1 MRRSIRKGMN
11 QRKIFLAGVLLYG
24 GASFFPFVQ
33 NALSAEKIIEKGKT
47 KDHDGR
53 AALRAF
59 YTAPP
64 VIPHEVESRD
74 SRDCLLCHSTTLKDG
89 WEMAQTP
96 HPPFSNC
103 LQCHA
108 PSLPGG
114 DLEVANAWKG
124 LEEPQRDKRWAK
136 TSPPTVPHRIFM
148 RENCLVC
155 HGPDNSNMRLKT
167 PHPER
172 ASCLQCHALKYNR
185 EF

>member
-1 MRRSIRKGMN
+1 MN
-11 QRKIFLAGVLLYG
+11 QKKILLVGILFYWGVNLFSLI
-24 GASFFPFVQ
+24 Q
-33 NALSAEKIIEKGKT
+33 NVLSDEKIIENGKT

-89 WEMAQTP
+89 REVAQTP

-108 PSLPGG
+108 SNLPGG
-114 DLEVANAWKG
+114 DLEVANTWKG
-124 LEEPQRDKRWAK
+124 LEEPHRDKRWSK

-172 ASCLQCHALKYNR
+172 TSCLQCHAPNYTR

>member
-1 MRRSIRKGMN
+1 MN
-11 QRKIFLAGVLLYG
+11 QRIVFIVWVLLYG
-24 GASFFPFVQ
+24 GVNLFPFIQ
-33 NALSAEKIIEKGKT
+33 NALSAEKAIEKEKT
-47 KDHDGR
+47 KDQDHQENR
-53 AALRAF
+53 AMFRAF

-64 VIPHEVESRD
+64 VIPHEVESQD

-89 WEMAQTP
+89 RELAQTP
-96 HPPFSNC
+96 HPQFSNC

-108 PSLPGG
+108 PSLIGG
-114 DLEVANAWKG
+114 NSEVANSWKG
-124 LEEPQRDKRWAK
+124 LEEPQRDKRWSE

-155 HGPDNSNMRLKT
+155 HGPDNLSMRLKT

-172 ASCLQCHALKYNR
+172 ANCLQCHAPNYNR

>member
-1 MRRSIRKGMN
+1 MS

-24 GASFFPFVQ
+24 GLNLFPFIQKAV
-33 NALSAEKIIEKGKT
+33 SAEKMIENGKT
-47 KDHDGR
+47 KAHNSR
-53 AALRAF
+53 ATLRAF

-64 VIPHEVESRD
+64 VIPHEVESQD
-74 SRDCLLCHSTTLKDG
+74 SRDCLLCHSTTLNDG
-89 WEMAQTP
+89 REVAQTP
-96 HPPFSNC
+96 HPPFTNC
-103 LQCHA
+103 LQCHV

-114 DLEVANAWKG
+114 NAGVVNAWEG
-124 LEEPQRDKRWAK
+124 LEEPQRKRRWSE

-155 HGPDNSNMRLKT
+155 HGPDNSSMRLKT

-172 ASCLQCHALKYNR
+172 SSCLQCHAPDYTR